1 MNRFNWRTVL
11 LAAVVV
17 PLFLFFAGSA
27 AAQEAPGTF
36 VSTECTY
43 GGIELG
49 ITSVSAEMLGFEC
62 GYVVVPERHANP
74 DGPTIRIPVAVR
86 RATEPDAHPDPLFL
100 AQGGPG
106 GDAFEVYSLLAP
118 NTDIA
123 ASRDIVVFNQRGTPY
138 ATPDLDC
145 PETVDILPEMLR
157 ATTEEGEALYND
169 ALAAC
174 YARLTAEGVDLS
186 AYNSLENA
194 ADVPVLA
201 RALGYD
207 EYNFY
212 GVSYGTLLGLHLMRN
227 HPEGLRAVILDSVVS
242 TDVNFLSE
250 IPRSEDR
257 ALREVFAYCE
267 ADDVCREA
275 YPNLEQRFFD
285 VVRQYDANPVTLRLT
300 DPESGDTH
308 DAYLDGVGV
317 RSLAFQLM
325 YVPQMHA
332 VLPKIVADLE
342 RGDLRYIENMWP
354 LLLFDQMLSEGMY
367 YSVICAEDADID
379 LDALDLDG
387 LRPEIAETARDD
399 VGSIIDACDMWQ
411 VEQLPP
417 TVDDPVVS
425 DIPTLLLAGRFDPV
439 TPPAFAEAAAAGLSN
454 STLLVDPTA
463 SHGVAFFSPCV
474 NDIVL
479 DFLNDP
485 QTPPDGLCL
494 QEQELP
500 SAVPP
505 NAITVPLLAG
515 INALEARTLTILG
528 GMLLLL
534 VVVLSPF
541 LVWPV
546 VYLIRAF
553 GADERPERAPE
564 DRRWRRI
571 SRVAVLL
578 FGVLSLVF
586 VVGLLAVIFNTIV
599 SDTTL
604 LTALA
609 LPPSAAPIL
618 WIPTLMLLA
627 AVVVIVAGVMLW
639 RRRGTGSTAGKV
651 YYSLIAAAAVAL
663 LVLLATQDLLLPP
676 L

>member
-1 MNRFNWRTVL
+1 MNTTNWRAL
-11 LAAVVV
+11 LIAAVVA
-17 PLFLFFAGSA
+17 PLFLYVTSSA
-27 AAQEAPGTF
+27 AAQETAGAF
-36 VSTECTY
+36 VPTECTY

-86 RATEPDAHPDPLFL
+86 RATDPDARPDPLFL

-118 NTDIA
+118 STTIA
-123 ASRDIVVFNQRGTPY
+123 ATRDIVVFNQRGTPY

-145 PETVDILPEMLR
+145 PETADILPRMLA
-157 ATTEEGEALYND
+157 ATTEEGETLYND

-174 YARLTAEGVDLS
+174 YARLTAEGIDLS
-186 AYNSLENA
+186 AFNSLENA
-194 ADVPVLA
+194 ADVPLIA

-207 EYNFY
+207 EFNFY
-212 GVSYGTLLGLHLMRN
+212 GVSYGTLLGQHLMRN
-227 HPEGLRAVILDSVVS
+227 HPEGLRSVILDSVVA
-242 TDVNFLSE
+242 TDINFLSE
-250 IPRSEDR
+250 IPHSENR
-257 ALREVFAYCE
+257 ALGEVFAYCE
-267 ADDVCREA
+267 ADAVCREA
-275 YPNLEQRFFD
+275 YPNLEQRFFG
-285 VVRQYDANPVTLRLT
+285 VVRRYNENPATLRLT
-300 DPESGDTH
+300 DPETGDTH
-308 DAYLDGVGV
+308 DATLDGDGV

-332 VLPKIVADLE
+332 VLPKVVADLE
-342 RGDLRYIENMWP
+342 RGDMRYIENMWP
-354 LLLFDQMLSEGMY
+354 LFVFDQLLSEGMY

-399 VGSIIDACDMWQ
+399 VASIIDVCADWQ

-439 TPPAFAEAAAAGLSN
+439 TPPAFAEAAAAGLTN
-454 STLLVDPTA
+454 ATLLVDPTA

-474 NDIVL
+474 NDIVQAFL
-479 DFLNDP
+479 DDP
-485 QTPPDGLCL
+485 QTPPDGACL
-494 QEQELP
+494 LAQELP

-505 NAITVPLLAG
+505 DAITVPLLAG
-515 INALEARTLTILG
+515 INALEARTLAVLG
-528 GMLLLL
+528 VMLLLV

-546 VYLIRAF
+546 VYVIRSF
-553 GADERPERAPE
+553 GDDPRPERAPE

-578 FGVLSLVF
+578 YGVLALVF
-586 VVGLLAVIFNTIV
+586 VAGFLGFIV
-599 SDTTL
+599 TTL
-604 LTALA
+604 ATDLTMLTALA
-609 LPPSAAPIL
+609 LPPSAAPVF
-618 WIPTLMLLA
+618 WIPALMLVA
-627 AVVVIVAGVMLW
+627 AVVVVVAGVMLW
-639 RRRGTGSTAGKV
+639 RRRGTGSTPGKV
-651 YYSLIAAAAVAL
+651 YYTLIAVAAIAL
-663 LVLLATQDLLLPP
+663 LALLATQDLLLPP